1 MEDAKACPRPNKT
14 ADKALPHSEIG
25 AIRLLAPAKLNL
37 FLKVT
42 GRRSDGYHEVY
53 SLMCCI
59 ALYDRLSIIPGAAFD
74 RLECD
79 DPDIPCDRSNLV
91 MRALSVFNA
100 ALEHETAITP
110 LPVFIE
116 LNKAIPPGAGLG
128 GGSSDAA
135 TVLKA
140 LNRYYGLPFSDPQLA
155 EIALGLGAD
164 VPFFIFQTPA
174 LATGIGEKL
183 VPYHHLFPWY
193 ILLVYPGFAIS
204 TAEVF
209 GSLNLRLTNQEKKLR
224 YFAFKNGKLDVVSH
238 MSNDLEEAVIKRFPV
253 IATIKAAIVEQGA
266 LGSVM
271 TGSGSSVFGLF
282 ADAAGAYQ
290 AARNIVPQ
298 PGWRIFVTRLLTH
311 TES

>member
-183 VPYHHLFPWY
+183 VPYHHLS
-193 ILLVYPGFAIS
+193 GAS
-204 TAEVF
+204 SSGKTQDF
-209 GSLNLRLTNQEKKLR
+209 GSCIRRFESSR
-224 YFAFKNGKLDVVSH
+224 PSH
-238 MSNDLEEAVIKRFPV
+238 FRH
-253 IATIKAAIVEQGA
+253 
-266 LGSVM
+266 
-271 TGSGSSVFGLF
+271 
-282 ADAAGAYQ
+282 
-290 AARNIVPQ
+290 RNIVPQ
-298 PGWRIFVTRLLTH
+298 PGRRILITH
-311 TES
+311 TESVGANKAGHLNDFGFFRQLQPDFWIFAGKKICEYLNAAGRGQGQHLQRRRDPDRNR